1 VKIDRT
7 IAEDH
12 LYLAVKHVTIN
23 GNAAQIFSNLFVVT
37 GIVMVFYIYGVVETA
52 ALAADVTDCYFDI
65 FPTAGAAV
73 EINKIVGAPA
83 MSSFEVGS
91 GIIKTQEAAQI
102 ATALRANIAIFA
114 EEDTDFKRVAKPF
127 IAGKKSGAVTH
138 IRFVYTTTTDLT
150 EETGVIH
157 FEAQWQPL
165 SSDGALVPASA

>member
-1 VKIDRT
+1 MKIDRT

-12 LYLAVKHVTIN
+12 LYIAVKHLTIN

-37 GIVMVFYIYGVVETA
+37 GVVRVFYIYGIVETA
-52 ALAADVTDCYFDI
+52 TLAADVTACYFDV

-73 EINKIVGAPA
+73 ELTKIVAAPA

-91 GIIKTQEAAQI
+91 GIIKSQEAAQI
-102 ATALRANIAIFA
+102 ATVLRANVAMFA
-114 EEDTDFKRVAKPF
+114 EEDADFKKVAKPF
-127 IAGKKSGAVTH
+127 ILGKKSGAVTNV
-138 IRFVYTTTTDLT
+138 RFVYTTGTDLT

-165 SSDGALVPASA
+165 SSDGALVPAA